1 MCSRE
6 MEVRDLGRICSPFI
20 VLECSRECG
29 FSRIYNEPT
38 EEQSREIAGMK
49 VCPACGAPVRRRFF

>member
-1 MCSRE
+1 M
-6 MEVRDLGRICSPFI
+6 GRICSPFI

-38 EEQSREIAGMK
+38 EEQIRDITAMTT
-49 VCPACGAPVRRRFF
+49 CPDCCAPVRRRSF